1 MIVLLRGCDQPGGLG
16 RRPVRRDGPRR
27 QEPGCR
33 EHGQRGKDTDERD
46 ETGVQPNVD
55 GPVVRL
61 GPHAHQTPEKPHFF
75 GRPVA
80 SNHQIE

>member
-1 MIVLLRGCDQPGGLG
+1 VGPDR
-16 RRPVRRDGPRR
+16 PRR
-27 QEPGCR
+27 QEAGCR
-33 EHGQRGKDTDERD
+33 EYDQRGNDTDERD
-46 ETGVQPNVD
+46 DAGVQPNID

-61 GPHAHQTPEKPHFF
+61 GSHAHQTPEKPRIF